1 VGKPSSIGQPTR
13 PTQPFI
19 PLGSMNEQSAAI
31 GCLLPQL
38 GVAPSGE
45 RLRRKGRHG
54 VICRWSMPLCEY
66 DILKRRYTN
75 SLPFLSFLFPRNKS
89 IGRTTSCLQ
98 TRSTRSAT
106 SRYARRSSLWEV
118 GRYWTPTGRRRAPPT
133 GRWRSCWDVCAAF
146 TTRRC
151 WSKRSSPPT
160 TRTPV
165 FATSSRRH
173 RDVILTSS

>member
-118 GRYWTPTGRRRAPPT
+118 GRYWTPTRRQLVAGGRAGTSARRSQHAAVGRNVRRR
-133 GRWRSCWDVCAAF
+133 
-146 TTRRC
+146 RRQELQ
-151 WSKRSSPPT
+151 SL
-160 TRTPV
+160 
-165 FATSSRRH
+165 RRH
-173 RDVILTSS
+173 RDVIVTSS